1 MGEREPVRGRESD
14 RHENRP
20 ARDGSRGSCNSSDR
34 VQRGRSA
41 ETEEPYR
48 KDQEDGRRD
57 NPVQKSNEYQ
67 APRGGGGGE
76 RDNDRHY
83 SGSRVNRGGNEREE
97 PRRGGENGV
106 YRPPNS
112 SSRGSQQRPSDERT
126 SAPVSSSRPSDDE
139 TRIRRME

>member
-1 MGEREPVRGRESD
+1 MG
-14 RHENRP
+14 
-20 ARDGSRGSCNSSDR
+20 
-34 VQRGRSA
+34 
-41 ETEEPYR
+41 
-48 KDQEDGRRD
+48 RD

-67 APRGGGGGE
+67 APRGGGGGDREYRAPRGGNDRDSRYSRDGE

-112 SSRGSQQRPSDERT
+112 SSRGSQQRPSD
-126 SAPVSSSRPSDDE
+126 DE
-139 TRIRRME
+139 TRIRRMEEPKAPVF